1 MRRIVLAAAVAL
13 LMTSA
18 FAFAHGD
25 NEHVRGTVTSI
36 TETAIT
42 VETTAKQTRT
52 IPITA
57 KTMIMKGDAHL
68 TVKALKAGDRV
79 VIDVDKKSKT
89 AVEVKVGGAA
99 APKPTTTAKPTA
111 AKPKG

>member
-1 MRRIVLAAAVAL
+1 MKRVVLALAAAL

-36 TETAIT
+36 TDSAIT

-52 IPITA
+52 IPISA
-57 KTMIMKGDAHL
+57 KTMFMRGDAHL
-68 TVKALKAGDRV
+68 TAKDVKAGERV
-79 VIDVDKKSKT
+79 VIDVDKKSKM
-89 AVEVKVGGAA
+89 AVEVKVGV
-99 APKPTTTAKPTA
+99 APAPAAKPTA
-111 AKPKG
+111 KPKA